1 MGVSK
6 HGIGWRA
13 DFTKNGHRHKSPVFD
28 TKQEAQAW
36 EDVRRGD
43 IASGRWLPAGEASHE
58 QPTVADV
65 LNWYGATQTPRLVTE
80 PHREISRIN
89 TICKDSIADVPLDE
103 LNNKKL
109 LDYMRRRHA
118 TKRIVKGKEKYIS
131 HKTIKEELNMLHKAI
146 SAAIFEKEIEADGVA
161 YIVTINGNPV
171 DVRNLLKHSGIE
183 NDAEKREA
191 LSAELQQQLIAAAK
205 SYSAEV
211 YNFIRLAI
219 ATGQRRGELL
229 EQDWRNVHIDE
240 KHLISKN
247 KARKTEP
254 DKKTREVP
262 LSPTARKILQEM
274 KPKKSG
280 LLFPTLAEE
289 VDRINDALTAI
300 CSESALPHIT
310 PHTFRHTCETNNQLA
325 GVMED
330 KRKLLLGRTIK
341 GSAGIYSHAK
351 PRDFA
356 DEFV

>member
-6 HGIGWRA
+6 HGIGYRA

-28 TKQEAQAW
+28 SKKEAQEW
-36 EDVRRGD
+36 EEIRRGD
-43 IASGRWLPAGEASHE
+43 IAAGRWLPVGEASHE

-65 LNWYGATQTPRLVTE
+65 LNWYSKTHTPNLVRE

-118 TKRIVKGKEKYIS
+118 TKRIVKGKEKCIS
-131 HKTIKEELNMLHKAI
+131 RKTIKEELNMLHKAI
-146 SAAIFEKEIEADGVA
+146 SAAIFEEEIEANGVA
-161 YIVTINGNPV
+161 YSVTINGNPV
-171 DVRNLLKHSGIE
+171 DVRNLLKHAGIE

-191 LSAELQQQLIAAAK
+191 LSEELQKQLIEAAK
-205 SYSAEV
+205 HYSAEV
-211 YNFIRLAI
+211 YNFVRLAI

-229 EQDWRNVHIDE
+229 EQDWRNVHISE

-247 KARKTEP
+247 KAPKTQP
-254 DKKTREVP
+254 QKRTREVP

-280 LLFPTLAEE
+280 LLFPVLAEE

-300 CSESALPHIT
+300 CSENRLPHIT
-310 PHTFRHTCETNNQLA
+310 PHTFRHTCETNNQLK
-325 GVMED
+325 GVIED
-330 KRKLLLGRTIK
+330 KRKLLLGRTIA
-341 GSAGIYSHAK
+341 GSAAIYSHAK
-351 PRDFA
+351 PREFA